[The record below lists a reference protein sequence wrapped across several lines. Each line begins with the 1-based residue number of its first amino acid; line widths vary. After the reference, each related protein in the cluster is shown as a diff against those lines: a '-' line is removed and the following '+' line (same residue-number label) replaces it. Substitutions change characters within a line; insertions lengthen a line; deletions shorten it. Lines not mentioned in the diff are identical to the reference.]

1 MDSEDTQAEDEV
13 GQARD
18 EPCGAYNLA
27 QNGGR
32 GAPLPYKK
40 EGIMARKEAE
50 LKGEFPK
57 LTQGHMDMIARALSY
72 CLSDQYGEDITFRF
86 VPKKQESVG

>member
-1 MDSEDTQAEDEV
+1 
-13 GQARD
+13 
-18 EPCGAYNLA
+18 
-27 QNGGR
+27 
-32 GAPLPYKK
+32 
-40 EGIMARKEAE
+40 MARQDRE

-86 VPKKQESVG
+86 VPKTKAELEAK